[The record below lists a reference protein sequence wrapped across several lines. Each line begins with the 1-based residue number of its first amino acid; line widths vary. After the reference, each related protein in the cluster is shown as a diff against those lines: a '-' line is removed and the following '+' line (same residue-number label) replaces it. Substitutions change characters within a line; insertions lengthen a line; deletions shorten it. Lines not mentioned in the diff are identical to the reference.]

1 MTKNTLSL
9 ALLLSIPV
17 AVAAC
22 KDPAKDTSKAQ
33 VSAPADPSV
42 AAQKPVG
49 GVEHVFSGTGSKVG
63 FVGSKVTGSHEGSF
77 GTFTGTI
84 SLADKDPEKSQ
95 VTVEIDTT
103 SVTTDKE
110 QLTGHLKGPDFFD
123 TAKYPKAKFVS
134 TSVKKGGDK
143 GASHTVTGNLDLHG
157 VTKQISFPAT
167 VTIGDGKV
175 DVDAEFAINRK
186 DFGIEYKGKANDLIR
201 DDVVMKLS
209 IRATKK

>member
-1 MTKNTLSL
+1 MKQTAFSL
-9 ALLLSIPV
+9 ALLASLSI
-17 AVAAC
+17 AAC

-42 AAQKPVG
+42 AAQKPAG
-49 GVEHVFSGTGSKVG
+49 GVEHVFSATGSKVG

-77 GTFTGTI
+77 GTFTGSI

-103 SVTTDKE
+103 SVTTDQEK
-110 QLTGHLKGPDFFD
+110 LTGHLKSPDFFD

-134 TSVKKGGDK
+134 TAVKKGGDK

-167 VTIGDGKV
+167 ITVGDGKV

-186 DFGIEYKGKANDLIR
+186 DFGINYKGKADDLIR

-209 IRATKK
+209 IRSTKK